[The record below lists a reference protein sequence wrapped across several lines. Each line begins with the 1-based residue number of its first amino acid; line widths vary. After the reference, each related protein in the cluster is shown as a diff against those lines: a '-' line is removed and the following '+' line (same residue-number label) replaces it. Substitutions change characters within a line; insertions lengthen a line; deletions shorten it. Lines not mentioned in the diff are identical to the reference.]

1 MAKEPKYENEFIKY
15 VFADEE
21 RKELATEMAQK
32 IVTLQQ
38 TEDDLK
44 AIKSDY
50 KSRIDVNQ
58 AGINLS
64 ATRLTSGYEMRSTK
78 CEVRPDYAKKVWE
91 YIRVDTGEI
100 AKTKDMTADDL
111 QMEFEE

>member
-50 KSRIDVNQ
+50 KSRI
-58 AGINLS
+58 
-64 ATRLTSGYEMRSTK
+64 GY
-78 CEVRPDYAKKVWE
+78 D
-91 YIRVDTGEI
+91 
-100 AKTKDMTADDL
+100 
-111 QMEFEE
+111 